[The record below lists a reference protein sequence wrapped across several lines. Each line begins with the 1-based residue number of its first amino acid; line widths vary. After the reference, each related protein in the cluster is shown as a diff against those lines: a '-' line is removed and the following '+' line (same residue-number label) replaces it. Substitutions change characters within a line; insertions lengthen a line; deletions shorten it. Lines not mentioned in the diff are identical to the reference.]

1 MVLLPLTIGGIAA
14 VQVVSEGKDW
24 HTYVSPRPVATALDR
39 RGGPIGDLMCAN
51 ASAPTRP
58 TTCMGV
64 SGGAR
69 LAVERLAV
77 EEAVDEFAT
86 GVDVELVEDVC

>member
-1 MVLLPLTIGGIAA
+1 
-14 VQVVSEGKDW
+14 
-24 HTYVSPRPVATALDR
+24 
-39 RGGPIGDLMCAN
+39 
-51 ASAPTRP
+51 
-58 TTCMGV
+58 MGV

-86 GVDVELVEDVC
+86 GVDVELVEDVR